1 MTVKGIREEFTVEQA
16 AAVAAELGIDFDVT
30 PFDIEQFRKGMMV
43 ELEHGRRDPI
53 TDVTHDDPIIT
64 GKIAWAHLREMAD
77 YYERL
82 DVMEREA
89 EGEGP

>member
-1 MTVKGIREEFTVEQA
+1 MTAHGVREEFTVEQA

-30 PFDIEQFRKGMMV
+30 PFTIEQFRAGMRV

-64 GKIAWAHLREMAD
+64 GKIAWAHLREMPD

-82 DVMEREA
+82 DAMEREA
-89 EGEGP
+89 EGGR

>member
-1 MTVKGIREEFTVEQA
+1 MTVKGVREEFTVEQA
-16 AAVAAELGIDFDVT
+16 VAVASELGIDFDIT
-30 PFDIEQFRKGMMV
+30 PFGVEQFRRGMMV

-64 GKIAWAHLREMAD
+64 GKIAWAHLREMPD

-89 EGEGP
+89 EGEGR

>member
-30 PFDIEQFRKGMMV
+30 PFDIEQFRRGMAV

-64 GKIAWAHLREMAD
+64 GKIAWAHLREMSD

-89 EGEGP
+89 EGEGR

>member
-30 PFDIEQFRKGMMV
+30 PFDIEQFRRGMAV

-64 GKIAWAHLREMAD
+64 GKIAWAHLREMSD

-82 DVMEREA
+82 DVMEHGA
-89 EGEGP
+89 E